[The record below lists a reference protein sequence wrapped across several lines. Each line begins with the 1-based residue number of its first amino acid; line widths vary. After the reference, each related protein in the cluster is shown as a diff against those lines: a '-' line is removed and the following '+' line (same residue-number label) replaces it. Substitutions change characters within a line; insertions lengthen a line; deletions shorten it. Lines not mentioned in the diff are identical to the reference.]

1 MIKKVISIIIVF
13 VSVVQICIAQDF
25 FKTTDLF
32 SRPESDKK
40 SGSLNIIQEPN
51 VDTLIYRYILA
62 NKVLQQ
68 NGDGDMDGFRIQI
81 YSSSDRNARDESNKI
96 RAEFMII
103 FPDISSDVK
112 YREPGY
118 FLVKAGN
125 FRTKLEG
132 TKWLYLI
139 RKKYPNAILVPD
151 LIYFPD
157 LIKN

>member
-13 VSVVQICIAQDF
+13 VSVMQICLAQDF
-25 FKTTDLF
+25 FKTADLF
-32 SRPESDKK
+32 HKPESIKN
-40 SGSLNIIQEPN
+40 SGSLNIIQDPN

-62 NKVLQQ
+62 NKVLKQ

-81 YSSSDRNARDESNKI
+81 YSSSDRNARDVANKI
-96 RAEFMII
+96 RADFMIA

-112 YREPGY
+112 YRDPGY

-132 TKWLYLI
+132 TKWLTFI
-139 RKKYPNAILVPD
+139 RKKYPNAYLVPD
-151 LIYFPD
+151 VIYFPD
-157 LIKN
+157 QIKN

>member
-13 VSVVQICIAQDF
+13 VSVLQICLAQDF
-25 FKTTDLF
+25 FKTADLF
-32 SRPESDKK
+32 HKPESIKN
-40 SGSLNIIQEPN
+40 SGSLNIIQDPN

-62 NKVLQQ
+62 NKVLKQ

-81 YSSSDRNARDESNKI
+81 YSSSDRNARDVANKI
-96 RAEFMII
+96 RADFVIA

-112 YREPGY
+112 YRDPGY

-132 TKWLYLI
+132 TKWLTFI
-139 RKKYPNAILVPD
+139 RKKYPNAYLVPD
-151 LIYFPD
+151 VIYFPD
-157 LIKN
+157 QIKN

>member
-1 MIKKVISIIIVF
+1 MIKKVIFIIIVF
-13 VSVVQICIAQDF
+13 ASVMQICLAQEF
-25 FKTTDLF
+25 FKTADLF
-32 SRPESDKK
+32 HKSESIKN

-62 NKVLQQ
+62 NQVLKQEA
-68 NGDGDMDGFRIQI
+68 DGDIDGFRIQI

-96 RAEFMII
+96 RADFMSL
-103 FPDISSDVK
+103 FPDIPSYAR

-132 TKWLYLI
+132 TKWLFLI

-151 LIYFPD
+151 VIYFPD